1 MNTTYG
7 TNGTNGANATQPIF
21 RWNGQYFGF
30 MSNGYL
36 MDSSGTYRGWIEHDG
51 TVWGPNGNFLGE
63 LVGGEYVLL
72 QQSVKRATKPKRF
85 TPTPVTIPPREENR
99 KARSARPGY
108 VDGLD
113 ACE

>member
-1 MNTTYG
+1 MYN
-7 TNGTNGANATQPIF
+7 TNGTNGASATQPIF

-36 MDSSGTYRGWIEHDG
+36 MDASGAYRGWIENDG
-51 TVWGPNGNFLGE
+51 TVWGPSGKFLGD

-72 QQSVKRATKPKRF
+72 QQSVKRAMKPKRL
-85 TPTPVTIPPREENR
+85 TPSPVTLPPKPENR

>member
-1 MNTTYG
+1 MTL
-7 TNGTNGANATQPIF
+7 NATQPIF
-21 RWNGQYFGF
+21 RWNGKYYGY

-36 MDSSGTYRGWIEHDG
+36 FDAEGTYQAWIDGNG
-51 TVWGPNGNFLGE
+51 TVWHATGKFLGD

-72 QQSVKRATKPKRF
+72 QQSTNRAAQPKRL
-85 TPTPVTIPPREENR
+85 TPTPVPAPEPLPDRPARGPR
-99 KARSARPGY
+99 AGY